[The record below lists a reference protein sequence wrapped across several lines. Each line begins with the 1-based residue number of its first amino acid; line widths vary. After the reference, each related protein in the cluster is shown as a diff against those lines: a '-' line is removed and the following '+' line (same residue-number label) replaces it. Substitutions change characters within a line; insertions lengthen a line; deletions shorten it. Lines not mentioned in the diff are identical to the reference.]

1 MLVGCTMGLG
11 QSEVIKGCAES
22 CCSTQTCSPRG
33 SCTLIRC
40 SLTQMSAV
48 ENSVRPNPKR
58 CGVSSME

>member
-1 MLVGCTMGLG
+1 MLVGHSMGLG
-11 QSEVIKGCAES
+11 QSEVITLRAVAVLRLVPLEGV
-22 CCSTQTCSPRG
+22 
-33 SCTLIRC
+33 CTLIRC